1 MCSFCYS
8 EFVQRFAKKITP
20 LFDRIL
26 VEKSQPM
33 RTTASGIVLPE
44 SAVARLN
51 EGRVIAVGKGK
62 RTAEGKFI
70 PVSLN
75 VGDLVMLGEYGG
87 NEVKLN
93 GKDYLLIREEEVL
106 GIVEETTT
114 PLKSGSAD
122 NTVPNVKDL
131 PGL

>member
-1 MCSFCYS
+1 MKAAGK
-8 EFVQRFAKKITP
+8 FAKKITP
-20 LFDRIL
+20 LFDRVL
-26 VEKSQPM
+26 VEKSVPM
-33 RTTASGIVLPE
+33 RTTAGGIVLPE
-44 SAVARLN
+44 TAAVRLN
-51 EGRVIAVGKGK
+51 EGRVIAIGKGK

-70 PVSLN
+70 PISLN

-87 NEVKLN
+87 NEIKLN

-114 PLKSGSAD
+114 PLKSGASAGA
-122 NTVPNVKDL
+122 VPNVKDL

>member
-1 MCSFCYS
+1 M
-8 EFVQRFAKKITP
+8 
-20 LFDRIL
+20 
-26 VEKSQPM
+26 
-33 RTTASGIVLPE
+33 PE

-75 VGDLVMLGEYGG
+75 IGDLVMLGEYGG

-93 GKDYLLIREEEVL
+93 GKDYLLIREEEIL

-114 PLKSGSAD
+114 PLKSGATD

>member
-1 MCSFCYS
+1 M
-8 EFVQRFAKKITP
+8 
-20 LFDRIL
+20 
-26 VEKSQPM
+26 
-33 RTTASGIVLPE
+33 LPE
-44 SAVARLN
+44 TAVLKLN
-51 EGRVIAVGKGK
+51 EGRVVAVGKGK

-75 VGDLVMLGEYGG
+75 IGDLVMLGEYGG

-114 PLKSGSAD
+114 PLKSGS
-122 NTVPNVKDL
+122 TGGSVPNVKDL

>member
-1 MCSFCYS
+1 
-8 EFVQRFAKKITP
+8 
-20 LFDRIL
+20 
-26 VEKSQPM
+26 M

-44 SAVARLN
+44 SAALKLN
-51 EGRVIAVGKGK
+51 EGRVVAVGKGK

-70 PVSLN
+70 PISLN

-93 GKDYLLIREEEVL
+93 GKDYLLVREEEVL

-114 PLKSGSAD
+114 PLKSGASD
-122 NTVPNVKDL
+122 STVPNVKDL